1 MRIDSTGTQREIQPE
16 VKKKP
21 VKTELPNT
29 QASTSNGTGTV
40 RRQEMTLTAAYRRQ
54 ELNTRFD
61 RQNTPN
67 PPTLTDTF
75 EQIDNLPRP
84 DRDDPAAI
92 REYNRQRA
100 EIAQTALDNPPQ
112 PPQRSDF
119 DALPGRTA
127 DFEYQ
132 DALSSYNS
140 SISQLEGFVEQRDST
155 VPPPIN
161 DEEAAQA
168 ATDLINEHGGLDDF
182 GEGDGQ
188 DVGREL
194 AELSKTNPEEAI
206 AIGNQLFEQLA
217 GRDRNDDVARGLA
230 DNLSVEQLRDLR
242 FQPGGSEFLE
252 TARASLLA
260 REDTSVASE
269 EYSAASKINEAI
281 TGFNPSSFN
290 GDPEHDAQVVNEQLR
305 NLPPGMRESYV
316 NEVLNDP
323 YGREAIKYAG
333 AMSPEG
339 NRLLGEALGDL
350 YEENPSDVRA
360 ALREITDSPDA
371 SLYPIPYQSGLAYA
385 ISQSG
390 NDALIRD
397 FAQHEIDRA
406 KGDPDEVRGYL
417 NAVTA
422 YAGLSPQALQD
433 VMETNPDFFKAVEE
447 AGRLTGGPPSSAGF
461 ENPNIW
467 EPGLGNLLEKAS
479 QIRGPNGEAT
489 PEAIR
494 LWEAS
499 INNAGANFRTM
510 EGLGA
515 FFVEHA
521 EQLVDKYTDPL
532 DPNTPGSRVLAD
544 FFGNVVYSPIGDL
557 LQYKGGKLVDAIMG
571 DANGNGGV
579 IGDIVDKYLADAN
592 SAAERTQ
599 DNDRLNGQRIGFIWN
614 ALSMGFLQ
622 GVQNYKDKWNDEKE
636 FRDFTFDML
645 GRGLGKI
652 ADKFGLP
659 GEVVSTPLD
668 AVQGIYDARAEDDRE
683 EQLELFAAAFSSLNN
698 SMFSRLNVYDAEH
711 ANVDGLHGGFVDSYG
726 WEAIQ
731 EMFKDIITE

>member
-1 MRIDSTGTQREIQPE
+1 MRIDSTRTQRETTPE
-16 VKKKP
+16 IKKP
-21 VKTELPNT
+21 VRTEPPNS
-29 QASTSNGTGTV
+29 QAATSNGTATS
-40 RRQEMTLTAAYRRQ
+40 RTREAALTASYRRQ
-54 ELNTRFD
+54 ELNIRFD
-61 RQNTPN
+61 RQNTPD

-75 EQIDNLPRP
+75 DRIEDLPRP

-92 REYNRQRA
+92 QEYNRQRA
-100 EIAQTALDNPPQ
+100 DIAQTALDNPPRE
-112 PPQRSDF
+112 PQRSDF
-119 DALPGRTA
+119 DSLPGRTA
-127 DFEYQ
+127 DFEYR
-132 DALSSYNS
+132 DALNSYNS
-140 SISQLEGFVEQRDST
+140 SMGELRQFVADRDST

-168 ATDLINEHGGLDDF
+168 ATDLINDHGGIDDF
-182 GEGDGQ
+182 SEGDAQ
-188 DVGREL
+188 AVGRRL
-194 AELSKTNPEEAI
+194 AEISQTNPDEAV
-206 AIGNQLFEQLA
+206 AIGNALFDQLA
-217 GRDRNDDVARGLA
+217 GRDRSDDVARGLA
-230 DNLSVEQLRDLR
+230 ETLSVEQMRSLRL
-242 FQPGGSEFLE
+242 QPNGSDFLE
-252 TARASLLA
+252 RAEASLLD
-260 REDTSVASE
+260 REDTSVSSGE
-269 EYSAASKINEAI
+269 SSTAAKIHEAL
-281 TGFNPSSFN
+281 TGFNPDSLTGN
-290 GDPEHDAQVVNEQLR
+290 PEEDARTVDEQLR
-305 NLPPGMRESYV
+305 NLPPGMRDDYV
-316 NEVLNDP
+316 DELLDHP
-323 YGREAIKYAG
+323 YGQQAIKFAG
-333 AMSPEG
+333 AMSAEG

-350 YEENPSDVRA
+350 YARNPSEVGA
-360 ALREITDSPDA
+360 ALNEIANSDTVGS
-371 SLYPIPYQSGLAYA
+371 YPIPYHSGLAYA

-397 FAQHEIDRA
+397 FAQNEIDRA
-406 KGDPDEVRGYL
+406 KGDPNEVRGYL

-447 AGRLTGGPPSSAGF
+447 AGRITGGPPSSAGF

-467 EPGLGNLLEKAS
+467 ESGLGNLLEKAS

-521 EQLVDKYTDPL
+521 EQLLDKYTNPL

-579 IGDIVDKYLADAN
+579 IGAAIDRYLADAN
-592 SAAERTQ
+592 SAAETTQ
-599 DNDRLNGQRIGFIWN
+599 DNDRLNGQRIGFIWS
-614 ALSMGFLQ
+614 ALNMGFLE

-652 ADKFGLP
+652 ASKFGLP
-659 GEVVSTPLD
+659 GELVDQPLSV
-668 AVQGIYDARAEDDRE
+668 VQGIYDARAEGERE
-683 EQLELFAAAFSSLNN
+683 EQLEIFSAAFSSLNN

-711 ANVDGLHGGFVDSYG
+711 ANVDGLHGGFIDSYG

-731 EMFKDIITE
+731 EMLQDVIAE

>member
-1 MRIDSTGTQREIQPE
+1 MRIDSNGPQREIQPE
-16 VKKKP
+16 IKKP
-21 VKTELPNT
+21 IKTEPSNSS
-29 QASTSNGTGTV
+29 ASTSNSTGSV
-40 RRQEMTLTAAYRRQ
+40 RRQEMTLAASYRRQ

-61 RQNTPN
+61 RQQAPD
-67 PPTLTDTF
+67 PPTLSDTF

-84 DRDDPAAI
+84 DRADPAAI

-132 DALSSYNS
+132 EALSSYNS

-161 DEEAAQA
+161 EEEAAEA

-182 GEGDGQ
+182 SEGDGQ
-188 DVGREL
+188 DVGRRL
-194 AELSKTNPEEAI
+194 AEIAETNPEEAV
-206 AIGNQLFEQLA
+206 AIGNQLFEQLD

-230 DNLSVEQLRDLR
+230 DNLSVEQLRGLR

-252 TARASLLA
+252 TARTSLLA

-269 EYSAASKINEAI
+269 EYSAASKITEAI

-290 GDPEHDAQVVNEQLR
+290 GDPEHDAQVVDEQLR
-305 NLPPGMRESYV
+305 NLPPGMCESYV

-333 AMSPEG
+333 AMSAEG

-350 YEENPSDVRA
+350 YADDPAGVGA
-360 ALREITDSPDA
+360 ALREITNAPDA
-371 SLYPIPYQSGLAYA
+371 SLYPVPYQSGLAYA

-397 FAQHEIDRA
+397 FAQNEIDRA

-422 YAGLSPQALQD
+422 YAGLSPQALQE
-433 VMETNPDFFKAVEE
+433 VMATNPDFFTAVEE
-447 AGRLTGGPPSSAGF
+447 AGRLTGGEPSSAGF

-467 EPGLGNLLEKAS
+467 ETGLGNLLETAS

-494 LWEAS
+494 LWETS
-499 INNAGANFRTM
+499 IAHAGSNFRTM

-521 EQLVDKYTDPL
+521 EQLLDKYTNPL
-532 DPNTPGSRVLAD
+532 DPNTPGSRVLAE
-544 FFGNVVYSPIGDL
+544 FFGNVVYSPISDL
-557 LQYKGGKLVDAIMG
+557 LQYNGGKLVDAIMG

-579 IGDIVDKYLADAN
+579 MGAAIDRYLADAN
-592 SAAERTQ
+592 QAAETTQ

-614 ALSMGFLQ
+614 ALSMGFLD
-622 GVQNYKDKWNDEKE
+622 GVQDYKDKWNDDKA

-668 AVQGIYDARAEDDRE
+668 AVQGIYDARAEDERE
-683 EQLELFAAAFSSLNN
+683 EQLEIFSAAFSSINN

-711 ANVDGLHGGFVDSYG
+711 PNVDGLHGGFIDSYG

-731 EMFKDIITE
+731 EMYQDIIAE